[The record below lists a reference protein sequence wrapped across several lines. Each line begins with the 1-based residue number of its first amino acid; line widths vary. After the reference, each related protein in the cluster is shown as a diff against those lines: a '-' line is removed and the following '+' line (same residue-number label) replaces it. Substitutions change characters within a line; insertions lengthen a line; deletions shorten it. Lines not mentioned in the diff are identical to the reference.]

1 MAFVP
6 RHRIQKSTSRLR
18 LQTIVRLRW
27 IAVIGQ
33 FFTVLFVHY
42 AMGFKLPLAICLAA
56 IAMSA
61 WLNVFLH
68 VRYPARYRL
77 SASFAT
83 ILLTYDIL
91 QLGLLLYLTGGLQNP
106 FAFLIVAPVTVSAAT
121 LAPRN
126 TILLGLIAIAVTSVL
141 MFYHLPLPWKSDA
154 QFELPLNYKLG
165 IWASVLC
172 GLAFIGLYAQ
182 RLAKETRE
190 MSEALAATE
199 HVLAREHRLHALDGL
214 AAAAAH
220 ELGTPLSTI
229 AVVAKELARELPT
242 DSPVAGDIELL
253 RSQAQ
258 RCREILETLTDRS
271 NEGDPLHEH
280 LPLTHLIEEAVEPYR
295 VFEKDINIT
304 AAAHPDARS
313 HAAAEP
319 ITQRSPGVVYGL
331 SNIVENA
338 VDFASERVDIVA
350 DWHGRMVRITIADDG
365 PGFAPTVLDALG
377 EPYLT
382 TRVPAA
388 RDDEH
393 DTSGLGL
400 GFFIA
405 KTLLERSGA
414 EIELANKAAPKR
426 GAIVQITWERD
437 RFEHAISDELTIDT
451 HGFDAAKRHG
461 SEDEIGPIPAT

>member
-1 MAFVP
+1 MPFVP
-6 RHRIQKSTSRLR
+6 RHRIQKSSSRLR
-18 LQTIVRLRW
+18 LQTIIRLRW

-33 FFTVLFVHY
+33 LFAVLFVHFFL
-42 AMGFKLPLAICLAA
+42 GFKLPLPICISV
-56 IAMSA
+56 IAVSA
-61 WLNVFLH
+61 WLNVYLH

-77 SASFAT
+77 STPFAT

-91 QLGLLLYLTGGLQNP
+91 QLGLLLYLTGGMQNP

-126 TILLGLIAIAVTSVL
+126 TILLGLIAIAVTSAL
-141 MFYHLPLPWKSDA
+141 MFYHLPLPWKSDT
-154 QFELPLNYKLG
+154 QFDLPLSYMLG

-172 GLAFIGLYAQ
+172 SLAFIGLYAH

-229 AVVAKELARELPT
+229 AVVAKELTRELPT

-271 NEGDPLHEH
+271 NEGDPLHDY

-295 VFEKDINIT
+295 VFDKEIAIH
-304 AAAHPDARS
+304 AAPHPDARS
-313 HAAAEP
+313 HAAREP
-319 ITQRSPGVVYGL
+319 IAQRNPGVVYGL

-338 VDFASERVDIVA
+338 VDFANKRVDITTE
-350 DWHGRMVRITIADDG
+350 WHGRIVRIVIADDG

-382 TRVPAA
+382 TRS
-388 RDDEH
+388 RTSQNDEQH
-393 DTSGLGL
+393 TSGMGL

-414 EIELANKAAPKR
+414 DIELANKTTPER
-426 GAIVQITWERD
+426 GAIVQITWERE
-437 RFEHAISDELTIDT
+437 RFERAPGDELTT
-451 HGFDAAKRHG
+451 ESHAA
-461 SEDEIGPIPAT
+461 